1 MSLKQFRLHG
11 VFATLLFIFIGRGM
25 AALIKLVFEC
35 VLQMYLV
42 GYDNHESVKAYKLE
56 PEPSVVIK

>member
-1 MSLKQFRLHG
+1 
-11 VFATLLFIFIGRGM
+11 M

-56 PEPSVVIK
+56 PDPSVVIK